1 MYRTWT
7 ARGRRREILL
17 RKVQEVRHMPGGWQP
32 RESWRRSL
40 AVIVAAGTVAAVAAC
55 GTSRT
60 RTAPA
65 PSDPPGELSAVLS
78 HTVAVTV
85 TAAGGCRA
93 DRGTY
98 AAGQLLVSIT
108 NEDAVGVSGV
118 QLLNGAQIVG
128 ERDDVPAGFT
138 GSFAVTAPPGSYTL
152 SCPGAAGG
160 RVAIRIVGASM
171 PAGGSNLQQLLDRAG
186 TDYGHYVVT
195 RAGDLVTQAIA
206 LRAALAHGQQGAAR
220 SAYAKARSAYAQIA
234 TVSEPFDD
242 EINAREG
249 EVPPA
254 EWDGFHRIE
263 KGLFQRKIT
272 TGLATQASWLVDHA
286 RKLQSLVSKLPLEP
300 GDLTHAAMDLLTGV
314 FRSALLGEEERYSHY
329 DLLDVSSN
337 VVGAAQA
344 FTSLRPAL
352 QRVDPK
358 LTATLDSAFS
368 NLRTQL
374 NRYRCSWMP
383 SGFEP
388 YGSLTDA
395 QLTGLAHAVQ
405 AVVEPLSMAAS
416 KVVSG

>member
-1 MYRTWT
+1 
-7 ARGRRREILL
+7 
-17 RKVQEVRHMPGGWQP
+17 MPGGWQP
-32 RESWRRSL
+32 REYWRRS
-40 AVIVAAGTVAAVAAC
+40 AVAVAVAALALAAVAAC

-60 RTAPA
+60 GTAPP

-85 TAAGGCRA
+85 TAARGCHA

-108 NEDAVGVSGV
+108 NQDAVGVSGV

-171 PAGGSNLQQLLDRAG
+171 PAAGSSLQQLLDRAG
-186 TDYGHYVVT
+186 SGYGHYVT
-195 RAGDLVTQAIA
+195 TQAGQLVTAATA
-206 LRAALAHGQQGAAR
+206 LQAALAHGKQAAAR
-220 SAYAKARSAYAQIA
+220 SAYAKARAAYGQIA
-234 TVSEPFDD
+234 TVVEPFDD
-242 EINAREG
+242 EINARAG
-249 EVPPA
+249 EVPA
-254 EWDGFHRIE
+254 ADWNGFHRIE
-263 KGLFQRKIT
+263 KGLFQQKST
-272 TGLATQASWLVDHA
+272 TGLATHGSWLVDHA

-374 NRYRCSWMP
+374 NRYHCSWMP

>member
-1 MYRTWT
+1 
-7 ARGRRREILL
+7 
-17 RKVQEVRHMPGGWQP
+17 MPGGWQP

-65 PSDPPGELSAVLS
+65 PSNPPGELSAVLS

-138 GSFAVTAPPGSYTL
+138 GSFAVTTPPGSYTL
-152 SCPGAAGG
+152 FCPGAAGG

-206 LRAALAHGQQGAAR
+206 LRAALAHGHQGAAR

-263 KGLFQRKIT
+263 KGLFQQKIT